1 MYVRVYS
8 VEVIDHPWG
17 KTPPLRPSFGQ
28 DFQDFTDAF
37 GENLF
42 FEDSQW
48 FALPVR
54 VAAPFA
60 SPFRSRATY

>member
-8 VEVIDHPWG
+8 VEVIDPLG
-17 KTPPLRPSFGQ
+17 QNAPLRPSFG
-28 DFQDFTDAF
+28 QDFTDAF